1 MVNRIIVS
9 AYSVHP
15 DQKSSE
21 AIVNKNWLD
30 ILYKKGSVL
39 YVISAFNNY
48 SFKGGVIKL
57 IKKHKTNA
65 LLYKTSKQ
73 NKGLGG
79 LVYKVLNT
87 LNKTVFNSNNTLLET
102 IWVKKQSKILHN
114 TITQEDVVWSRILP
128 TLSIVPILNV
138 YRKKPFPFIVNV
150 NDPIN
155 AGVFKQDNLDSH
167 QAVFL
172 KTKDIAQAWTFPSS
186 KLADRMANNYNLDRQ
201 RCFVIPHAMQKV
213 EKLYKRN
220 IEKQEVNFLYAGTF
234 YKSAFT
240 EEFKT
245 SLITF
250 NKLEV
255 SQKVSFTFVLSQFD
269 EESITWLKASIPN
282 VILKFKLERT
292 QVLELIKK
300 SDCMFV
306 VDSILHGELLK
317 GKLIEAL
324 SFGVPVFGVTYPN
337 SIMDKVVSSYG
348 SVSAYQNKENDILNK
363 MNFFVNNINNLEVL
377 NAFYKQRTT
386 VLDKISE
393 DYIAEATQ
401 LVTTFAYNRF
411 NNKKE
416 VSIKAPDQLNW
427 P

>member
-30 ILYKKGSVL
+30 ILSKKGSVL
-39 YVISAFNNY
+39 YVITAFNNY
-48 SFKGGVIKL
+48 SFKAGVIKL

-73 NKGLGG
+73 NKGLGS
-79 LVYKVLNT
+79 LAYKVLNT
-87 LNKTVFNSNNTLLET
+87 LYKMVFRSNYTLVETV
-102 IWVKKQSKILHN
+102 WVKKQAKILN
-114 TITQEDVVWSRILP
+114 DVITQEDVVWSRILP
-128 TLSIVPILNV
+128 TLSIVPILHV
-138 YRKKPFPFIVNV
+138 YKKKTFPFIVNV

-155 AGVFKQDNLDSH
+155 VGVFNQNNLDRD
-167 QAVFL
+167 QTTFF

-220 IEKQEVNFLYAGTF
+220 VEKEEVNFLYTGTF

-245 SLITF
+245 SLINF

-255 SQKVSFTFVLSQFD
+255 SQKVNFTFVLSQFD
-269 EESITWLKASIPN
+269 EESITWLKTSIPN
-282 VILKFKLERT
+282 VILKFKLERAE
-292 QVLELIKK
+292 VLELVKK

-306 VDSILHGELLK
+306 VDSIFHGELLK

-324 SFGVPVFGVTYPN
+324 SFGIPVFGITYPN
-337 SIMDKVVSSYG
+337 SIMDKVVSGYG

-363 MNFFVNNINNLEVL
+363 MKFFVNNINNLEVL

-401 LVTTFAYNRF
+401 LVTAFAYNRF
-411 NNKKE
+411 NNKMG
-416 VSIKAPDQLNW
+416 VYIKAPDQLNW